1 MNKVKIITDSCSSL
15 TQEEMKK
22 LNVDYV
28 QESFSVNNQEFKGF
42 EHPVKDANQFYEELQ
57 KCETCSTSCIN
68 TQTFAD
74 IFEKYVKQGF
84 DVFYIGLSSG
94 LSCTYN
100 NALIAA
106 EEINQDNGK
115 HVYVADSLSGS
126 FAIAKMVEKAV
137 ELANEGN
144 SAEQIYNILHENGLK
159 TYTMFIPSDLQFLTK
174 SGRISKLVANIG
186 TLLNLIP
193 ILAADSEGKLKIV
206 AKCIGRKKA
215 MKTLQNLILQN
226 ADLSSPEKIYIGH
239 TNFEEDAKEVAEF
252 FKQNTQ
258 NKEIIIGN
266 IDYTMGCCCGPKT
279 LAVFATYK

>member
-42 EHPVKDANQFYEELQ
+42 NHPIKDANQFYEGLQ
-57 KCETCSTSCIN
+57 KCESCSTSCIN
-68 TQTFAD
+68 TQDFAD
-74 IFEKYVKQGF
+74 VFEKYVEQGF

-106 EEINQDNGK
+106 EEINQDKGK
-115 HVYVADSLSGS
+115 HVYIADSLSGS
-126 FAIAKMVEKAV
+126 FAIAKMVECAV
-137 ELANEGN
+137 KMRDEGK
-144 SAEQIYNILHENGLK
+144 SAQEIHNALHENGLK
-159 TYTMFIPSDLQFLTK
+159 TYTMFIPSDLKFLTK

-186 TLLNLIP
+186 SMLNLIP
-193 ILAADSEGKLKIV
+193 IMTADSEGKLKVV

-215 MKTLQNLILQN
+215 MKTIQTLILQN

-252 FKQNTQ
+252 FKQNSQ
-258 NKEIIIGN
+258 NKEVVVGN